1 MREPLDGVRVLDLTR
16 LFPFAVGT
24 QMLADL
30 GAEVIKVEPPG
41 GEPGRAMPGLFQAS
55 NNGKRSVTIDFRD
68 PAGPSQLLSLCRDA
82 DVVVE
87 SFRPGTLARL
97 GASTDAMRRAKPSL
111 VTCSITAYGPEGPRS
126 DLPGHDL
133 NLYGLSGAA
142 QPRVEDPPIF
152 PAVPVVDMA
161 VAFFMPYCVL
171 AALMRARETGLGEQ
185 VDIAMTD
192 VAFAMNASSYLP
204 ALLAD
209 DNLVGLPW
217 PAFILNET
225 PGYSAYQGSD
235 GRWLTVANL
244 EPPFWHAFLEVIGRQ
259 DLAEHHLSTGAQS
272 HAVRAEIAGVIATR
286 PRDVWVEALSRAGTC
301 VAPVLTP
308 VEAGSEPQN
317 DMTFEAG
324 GWTRVAFPARFESM
338 SGRGSRDAAPAVG
351 ADNSL
356 IDGDGG
362 ALLPPLT

>member
-1 MREPLDGVRVLDLTR
+1 MSGPLDGVRVLDLTR

-41 GEPGRAMPGLFQAS
+41 GEPGRAMPGLFRAS
-55 NNGKRSVTIDFRD
+55 NNGKRSVTIDLRD
-68 PAGPSQLLSLCRDA
+68 PAGPSQFLSLCRDA
-82 DVVVE
+82 DVVIE
-87 SFRPGTLARL
+87 SFRPGTLERL
-97 GASTDAMRRAKPSL
+97 GVGTDAMRRAKPSL
-111 VTCSITAYGPEGPRS
+111 VTCSLTAYGPEGPRR

-152 PAVPVVDMA
+152 PAAPVVDMA

-171 AALMRARETGLGEQ
+171 AALMRARGTGRGEH
-185 VDIAMTD
+185 VDIAMAD

-209 DNLVGLPW
+209 DDLVGLPW
-217 PAFILNET
+217 PAFVMNET
-225 PGYSAYQGSD
+225 PGYGAYQGSD

-244 EPPFWHAFLEVIGRQ
+244 EPPFWHAFLEVIGRP
-259 DLAEHHLSTGAQS
+259 DLAEHHLSTGAQA
-272 HAVRAEIAGVIATR
+272 HAVRAEIAEVIATR
-286 PRDVWVEALSRAGTC
+286 PRDVWVEVLAQAGTC

-308 VEAGSEPQN
+308 VEAGSGPQN

-324 GWTRVAFPARFESM
+324 GWTRVAFPARFGSM
-338 SGRGSRDAAPAVG
+338 SGRGSQGAAPAVG
-351 ADNSL
+351 ADNWL
-356 IDGDGG
+356 LAGEDGPV
-362 ALLPPLT
+362 PPS